1 MGLSNWIGSF
11 AKGNGDSTTNT
22 NSSTNSST
30 IRINHD
36 LERAYEAALVIQSIE
51 LEHYNDRPVRPELEL
66 RLPKG
71 MQAQVLRRFRAALQ
85 VCLESIHR
93 LEPIR
98 GQLAGQELRQLNLVE
113 TVVTRYD
120 SKRRVLPSLSRSPE
134 LLPRSLLGAVD
145 QVRRQLDPEAEAN
158 VLAGFRRRRDSTLV
172 ALRILLLLI
181 LVPLLITQ
189 LSRTF
194 VVSPLVDRFAPHQ
207 NFLGYSKPHLEE
219 KAVEELRVYQA
230 ELEFDALLN
239 KKALPTREELQE
251 KLSER
256 AQKLK
261 QKADEGSTHAAK
273 NVLSDLFGLMSFV
286 LVCLVGQ
293 RDIQVLKGFIDELV
307 YGLSDSAKAFAIILF
322 TDVFVGFHSPEG
334 WTVLLDGVAHHL
346 GLPAKQNFIMLF
358 IATFPVVLA
367 TIFKYWIFRY
377 LNRVSPSSVATLRN
391 MNGGS

>member
-1 MGLSNWIGSF
+1 MALSNWIGAF
-11 AKGNGDSTTNT
+11 AKGNGDSTSNA
-22 NSSTNSST
+22 NSST

-85 VCLESIHR
+85 VCLESINR

-172 ALRILLLLI
+172 ALRVLLLLI

-194 VVSPLVDRFAPHQ
+194 VVSPLVDRLAPHQ

-256 AQKLK
+256 AQELK
-261 QKADEGSTHAAK
+261 QEADEGSTHAAK
-273 NVLSDLFGLMSFV
+273 NVISDLFGLMSFV
-286 LVCLVGQ
+286 LVCLIGQ

-346 GLPAKQNFIMLF
+346 GLPAQENFIMLF

-391 MNGGS
+391 MNGGG